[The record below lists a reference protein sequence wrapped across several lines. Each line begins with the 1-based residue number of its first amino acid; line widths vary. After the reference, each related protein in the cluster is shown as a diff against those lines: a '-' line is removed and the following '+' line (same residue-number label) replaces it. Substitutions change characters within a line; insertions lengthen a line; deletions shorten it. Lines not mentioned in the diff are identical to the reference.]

1 MISQETC
8 EALIRQYYKELFSYC
23 FARLGRSKT
32 AAEDCTQ
39 ELFVLFVTK
48 RNDLENT
55 DNIRLWL
62 YRAADNIIRVYWR
75 KNNRA
80 EISIEDCPEAQ
91 EIPSPERIDDDTGTI
106 LDELSPDERSIL
118 EAYYDTD
125 YGQRNAAARK
135 LGISLS
141 ALYQKVHKIKLK
153 LKKLQ

>member
-75 KNNRA
+75 KNNRT

-91 EIPSPERIDDDTGTI
+91 EIPSPERIDDDTGSI